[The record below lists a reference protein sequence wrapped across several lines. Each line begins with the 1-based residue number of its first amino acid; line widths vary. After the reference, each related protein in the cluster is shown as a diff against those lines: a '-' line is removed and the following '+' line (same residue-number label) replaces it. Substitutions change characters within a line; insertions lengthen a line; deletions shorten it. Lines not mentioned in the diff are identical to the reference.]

1 MSDYQ
6 TPRKEDEAEK
16 SLDEEDDLNDREN
29 AEEFYTL
36 MKEKGHCFGTCKGK
50 LLWYDPANGV
60 YDEESDELK
69 LKLLNLFATSPVVAS
84 KYRGSNSKKSALYKE
99 FKSLLP
105 QENSFYEKSREN
117 TKGLFAFNN
126 CIWDFG
132 EQKCRD
138 FSPDYCFTF
147 KAPVDYKKHGE
158 LLETEVRQ
166 TVFHSIFGEGEKG
179 EFVAKLLARAL
190 AGDVEDKRFVVLIGE
205 TNSGK
210 GCLTQLLGDCFGL
223 GTFVGNY
230 QSKNLQSESP
240 TLSWLLQNKNCRIIL
255 ANEINTERPILAN
268 NIRMC
273 ASGGEPITALAKYK
287 NEENFIS
294 QATMF
299 LFCNEMPGIKGNDD
313 GDAVKNRM
321 VYVETEYSY
330 LEKQKY
336 EEMKNMNP
344 KVKLADLKLKSEY
357 LKRKEIQEAF
367 VSLVCGAYVPEAP
380 PLPECCIKK
389 SLEYKPNK
397 SLKKR
402 LENIIDF
409 TGDENDYVVFS
420 DLYEYFNGSETPK
433 KIGDALVRMGI
444 VGKIKRVDGK
454 SKAVRLGI
462 KLKDFENITEE
473 YGDDTSAELSFASTD
488 VEMLSPMR
496 NKSDVVEIEKLKAEN
511 NQLKEGLAYI
521 QKAFQN
527 ETGPGPFTPNKMK
540 LALEAS
546 LAEAENTKL
555 IDEITALKEA
565 TAPAYNPEESELQE
579 LRDEITA
586 LKQTLERQ
594 NLSSREEDVAE
605 EEEEDP
611 LLVPEVSKKKID
623 QLLSTTAKTMRSSTV
638 QNVLKGLNAKVQ
650 ELEGDY
656 INQLQDLTEAEDKIK
671 DYLTIIKQVERQTKT
686 KIHMSFKLS
695 ESCLEVVCV
704 GIYFDLPNGGVL
716 P

>member
-1 MSDYQ
+1 M
-6 TPRKEDEAEK
+6 
-16 SLDEEDDLNDREN
+16 
-29 AEEFYTL
+29 
-36 MKEKGHCFGTCKGK
+36 
-50 LLWYDPANGV
+50 

-69 LKLLNLFATSPVVAS
+69 LKLLNLFATSPVVAR

-99 FKSLLP
+99 FKSILP
-105 QENSFYEKSREN
+105 QENSFYEKSRAN

-132 EQKCRD
+132 KQKCRD

-147 KAPVDYKKHGE
+147 KAPVDYKKHEE

-166 TVFHSIFGEGEKG
+166 TVFQSIFGEGEKG
-179 EFVAKLLARAL
+179 EFVARLLARAL

-273 ASGGEPITALAKYK
+273 ASGGEPITASAKYK

-299 LFCNEMPGIKGNDD
+299 LFCNEMPEIKGNDD

-321 VYVETEYSY
+321 VYVETEHSY

-336 EEMKNMNP
+336 EEMKNTNP
-344 KVKLADLKLKSEY
+344 KVRLADPTLKSEY
-357 LKRKEIQEAF
+357 LKRKDIQEAF
-367 VSLVCGAYVPEAP
+367 VSLVCGAYVSTAP

-409 TGDENDYVVFS
+409 TGDENDYVIFK
-420 DLYEYFNGSETPK
+420 DLYEQYGGSETPK
-433 KIGDALVRMGI
+433 KVGDALTKMSITAKNMRI
-444 VGKIKRVDGK
+444 EGKLKNC
-454 SKAVRLGI
+454 RLGI
-462 KLKDFENITEE
+462 KR
-473 YGDDTSAELSFASTD
+473 YG
-488 VEMLSPMR
+488 
-496 NKSDVVEIEKLKAEN
+496 I
-511 NQLKEGLAYI
+511 
-521 QKAFQN
+521 
-527 ETGPGPFTPNKMK
+527 
-540 LALEAS
+540 
-546 LAEAENTKL
+546 
-555 IDEITALKEA
+555 
-565 TAPAYNPEESELQE
+565 EESNV
-579 LRDEITA
+579 RYRSD
-586 LKQTLERQ
+586 KQTRY
-594 NLSSREEDVAE
+594 D
-605 EEEEDP
+605 
-611 LLVPEVSKKKID
+611 
-623 QLLSTTAKTMRSSTV
+623 
-638 QNVLKGLNAKVQ
+638 
-650 ELEGDY
+650 
-656 INQLQDLTEAEDKIK
+656 
-671 DYLTIIKQVERQTKT
+671 
-686 KIHMSFKLS
+686 
-695 ESCLEVVCV
+695 
-704 GIYFDLPNGGVL
+704 
-716 P
+716 

>member
-60 YDEESDELK
+60 YDEESYELK
-69 LKLLNLFATSPVVAS
+69 LKLLNLFATSPVVAR

-147 KAPVDYKKHGE
+147 KAPVDYKQHGK

-166 TVFHSIFGEGEKG
+166 TVFQSIFGEGEKG

-210 GCLTQLLGDCFGL
+210 GCLTQILGDCFGL

-230 QSKNLQSESP
+230 QSKNLQGESP

-299 LFCNEMPGIKGNDD
+299 LFCNEMPEIKGNDD

-336 EEMKNMNP
+336 EEVENTKT
-344 KVKLADLKLKSEY
+344 KVRLADPTLKSEY

-409 TGDENDYVVFS
+409 TGDENDYVPFS
-420 DLYEYFNGSETPK
+420 DIYELFSGSVTPK
-433 KIGDALVRMGI
+433 KVGDALTKMSIKAKNKRI
-444 VGKIKRVDGK
+444 EGKLKNC
-454 SKAVRLGI
+454 RLGI
-462 KLKDFENITEE
+462 KLKDFEN
-473 YGDDTSAELSFASTD
+473 
-488 VEMLSPMR
+488 
-496 NKSDVVEIEKLKAEN
+496 
-511 NQLKEGLAYI
+511 
-521 QKAFQN
+521 
-527 ETGPGPFTPNKMK
+527 TP
-540 LALEAS
+540 LW
-546 LAEAENTKL
+546 
-555 IDEITALKEA
+555 
-565 TAPAYNPEESELQE
+565 
-579 LRDEITA
+579 
-586 LKQTLERQ
+586 
-594 NLSSREEDVAE
+594 
-605 EEEEDP
+605 
-611 LLVPEVSKKKID
+611 
-623 QLLSTTAKTMRSSTV
+623 
-638 QNVLKGLNAKVQ
+638 
-650 ELEGDY
+650 
-656 INQLQDLTEAEDKIK
+656 
-671 DYLTIIKQVERQTKT
+671 
-686 KIHMSFKLS
+686 
-695 ESCLEVVCV
+695 
-704 GIYFDLPNGGVL
+704 
-716 P
+716 